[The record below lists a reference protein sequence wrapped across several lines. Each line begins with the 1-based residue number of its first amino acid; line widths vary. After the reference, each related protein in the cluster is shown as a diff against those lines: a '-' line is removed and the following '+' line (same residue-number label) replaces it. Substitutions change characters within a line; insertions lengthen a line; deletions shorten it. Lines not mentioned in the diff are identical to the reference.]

1 MALNLVFCLIL
12 VVVFPLEVRGLALA
26 MSLATTVEFFLLFRA
41 LSRRMGGL
49 EEGHVI
55 YSLLRM
61 AGATLLMVE
70 VVSLFVLL
78 MHASGHLNTGRLSDA
93 FAALVGGGLIGAG
106 AYFLV
111 AYLLRSD
118 EVDTLLRRI
127 HALRPGEG

>member
-1 MALNLVFCLIL
+1 ML

-26 MSLATTVEFFLLFRA
+26 MSLASSVEFFLLFRA

-55 YSLLRM
+55 YSVTRI

-70 VVSLFVLL
+70 VVSLFMVL
-78 MHASGHLNTGRLSDA
+78 MHASGHLNTGQLSDA
-93 FAALVGGGLIGAG
+93 FASLAGGSLLGAG

-118 EVDTLLRRI
+118 ELSTLLRRI
-127 HALRPGEG
+127 PALRFAQERGSRRLSQ